1 MSTLYQVRGIMARIT
16 RCNEEEINLDTLLKD
31 VNADSLHWVQIVVGV
46 ETAFD
51 IEVDFDK
58 MRDMTTIGEFVS
70 YIDSIK

>member
-1 MSTLYQVRGIMARIT
+1 MSTLDQVRGIMARIT

-70 YIDSIK
+70 YIDNIK

>member
-1 MSTLYQVRGIMARIT
+1 MSTLDQLRGIMSRIT

-58 MRDMTTIGEFVS
+58 MREMTTIGEFVS
-70 YIDSIK
+70 YIDNIK